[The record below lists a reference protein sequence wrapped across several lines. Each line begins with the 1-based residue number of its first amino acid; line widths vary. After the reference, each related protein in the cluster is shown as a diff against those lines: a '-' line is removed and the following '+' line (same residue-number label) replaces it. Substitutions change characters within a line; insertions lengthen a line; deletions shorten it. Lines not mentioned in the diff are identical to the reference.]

1 MKKRE
6 LTLSIIGIFSIIF
19 ITTGIT
25 FAFFNYNKQG
35 TTDNTITTGSITFL
49 YTEVDK
55 VGKGISITDA
65 FPMSDAKGMDQT
77 GEDKVFNF
85 KITSTTS
92 NSNSIPYEIT
102 VRKSKDSTLKDDS
115 AVKLYLTKVDQGG
128 NNETKVILK
137 KYSELKQTKK
147 IDETKYTEKTIH
159 TDEVP
164 ANSTQ
169 YEQNYR
175 LRMWIDD
182 QTDFS
187 DGDMNNQTFKVTVN
201 VYANAE
207 IITEETGSKE
217 INPNNVLKK
226 LRGLNAGDFI
236 VSNQDITKIVIEDQ
250 LNPKDGLEYK
260 DISETQQGGVI
271 EYYDPTDKTLYIQAD
286 GKVVANSDSAV
297 LFSSFSNLTSI
308 EGLENFDTSQVTN
321 MKGMFSSC
329 KNLTTLDLNSWD
341 TSQVTDMTAMFSGC
355 TNLTDLKINNW
366 DVSSVTTMQEMFENC
381 TNLETLDLNN
391 WKPSALVFTVQMFL
405 NCTNLHDLKIRDW
418 NTTSLTTTG
427 SMFQDCTSLETL
439 DLNGWNTSQITNMN
453 LMFSG
458 CTNLRNLAI
467 DQLYFPKYTNISSST
482 SSPFYNCKNL
492 ITTLNVISLDRS
504 SLMNIIAGAATEPG
518 SMITINYT
526 EEMEDILDQLLAI
539 DSFTKAFHFQKGD
552 LITLPES

>member
-1 MKKRE
+1 MKNRE

-25 FAFFNYNKQG
+25 FTFFNYNKQG

-217 INPNNVLKK
+217 INPNNVLKTK
-226 LRGLNAGDFI
+226 GTGEFWQYK
-236 VSNQDITKIVIEDQ
+236 QDITKIVFENE
-250 LNPKDGLEYK
+250 LNPKEEMEHWDV
-260 DISETQQGGVI
+260 SETQQGGVMA
-271 EYYDPTDKTLYIQAD
+271 YYDSANTTLYIQTN
-286 GKVVANSDSAV
+286 GKVVANTNSTS
-297 LFSSFSNLTSI
+297 LFNGFSNLTSI
-308 EGLENFDTSQVTN
+308 EGLENFDISQVTN
-321 MKGMFSSC
+321 MSGMFAGC
-329 KNLTTLDLNSWD
+329 KSLTTLDLNSWD
-341 TSQVTDMTAMFSGC
+341 TSQVTNMTAMFSGC
-355 TNLTDLKINNW
+355 TNLTDLKISNW
-366 DVSSVTTMQEMFENC
+366 DVSSVTTMSQMFISC
-381 TNLETLDLNN
+381 SSLKIFDLNN
-391 WKPSALVFTVQMFL
+391 WVPSSVTDMTQMFAYCSNLQNL
-405 NCTNLHDLKIRDW
+405 NIRDW
-418 NTTSLTTTG
+418 NTNSLANTNA
-427 SMFQDCTSLETL
+427 MFQYCTSLETL
-439 DLNGWNTSQITNMN
+439 DLNGWDTSSLTTMGN
-453 LMFSG
+453 MFSS
-458 CTNLRNLAI
+458 CTNLRKLEL
-467 DQLYFPKYTNISSST
+467 DQLYFPVLKDMSGTFSGSNYLSM
-482 SSPFYNCKNL
+482 
-492 ITTLNVISLDRS
+492 TLNITSPNVSASWRF
-504 SLMNIIAGAATEPG
+504 MYVATEPG
-518 SMITINYT
+518 SMIIVNYT
-526 EEMEDILDQLLAI
+526 EELKEKVEDMLSWRLPNNSNVKLGQ
-539 DSFTKAFHFQKGD
+539 Q
-552 LITLPES
+552 ITLPNQ